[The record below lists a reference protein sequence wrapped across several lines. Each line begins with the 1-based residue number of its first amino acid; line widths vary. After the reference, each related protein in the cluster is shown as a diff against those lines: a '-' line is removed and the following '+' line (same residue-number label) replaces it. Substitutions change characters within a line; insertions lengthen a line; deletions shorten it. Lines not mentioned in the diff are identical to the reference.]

1 MAQKLRKEVTEK
13 ERDEHFNAIQPMIPM
28 KQEWRVKEKNNTPIL
43 TTFDDDMDLL
53 DDDESPLI
61 KDDSL
66 PPNDMD
72 INMVFM
78 LPTEFMGVEV
88 QCNYSVIL
96 DRDWIHVNHCVPSTL
111 HPFLIQWIKDEIKM
125 VHADTSN
132 YVALADIVV
141 DWQYGSIRG
150 LSGKDFL
157 GYDFLS
163 ISTNGFVPVSVQP
176 TSKAQL
182 SNIVSNEYTRECRV
196 VTTSH

>member
-13 ERDEHFNAIQPMIPM
+13 ERDEHFNAIRPMIPM
-28 KQEWRVKEKNNTPIL
+28 KQKWRVKEKNSTPIL

-78 LPTEFMGVEV
+78 LPAEFMGVEV

-96 DRDWIHVNHCVPSTL
+96 ERDWIHVNHCVPSTL
-111 HPFLIQWIKDEIKM
+111 HPFWIQWIKDEIKM

-141 DWQYGSIRG
+141 DWQYGSVWG
-150 LSGKDFL
+150 LLGKDFL

-163 ISTNGFVPVSVQP
+163 ISTDGFVPVSVQP

-196 VTTSH
+196 VTASH